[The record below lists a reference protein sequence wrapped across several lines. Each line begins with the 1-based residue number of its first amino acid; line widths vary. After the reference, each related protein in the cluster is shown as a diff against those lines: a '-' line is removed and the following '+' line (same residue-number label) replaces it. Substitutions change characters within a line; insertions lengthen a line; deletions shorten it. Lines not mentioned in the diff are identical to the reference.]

1 MAEPIW
7 RKSEMRMKEEKR
19 RDLEGEEWALT
30 QIIESATR
38 EGRGGKIGGAT
49 EGTKEGDMKSTP
61 KY

>member
-1 MAEPIW
+1 
-7 RKSEMRMKEEKR
+7 MRMKEER
-19 RDLEGEEWALT
+19 RGDLEGEEWALT